1 MLDVEVTLL
10 GVDVGALLEI
20 VTRAAGEIR
29 QRRLRRLRIE
39 EHVRLVGALSTAGQP
54 SSVSQIGFP
63 SGAQSVGDPAS
74 TPPGRS

>member
-1 MLDVEVTLL
+1 
-10 GVDVGALLEI
+10 
-20 VTRAAGEIR
+20 
-29 QRRLRRLRIE
+29 
-39 EHVRLVGALSTAGQP
+39 LSTAGQP